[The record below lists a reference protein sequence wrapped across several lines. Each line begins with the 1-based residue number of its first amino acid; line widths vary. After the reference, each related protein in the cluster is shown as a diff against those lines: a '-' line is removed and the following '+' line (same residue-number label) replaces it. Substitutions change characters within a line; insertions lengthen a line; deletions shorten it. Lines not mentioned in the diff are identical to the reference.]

1 MITSGIFI
9 ALGLTFIWFK
19 LEWKLRLW
27 MNSNPVKLDVVIFTL
42 LTFLHWGTFSG
53 VMAATIGA
61 LACSAMLSLARWAYG
76 YNIKDGKVVV
86 YVPGKFT
93 IKGVNA

>member
-1 MITSGIFI
+1 MIASGIFI

-19 LEWKLRLW
+19 LDWKFRLW
-27 MNSNPVKLDVVIFTL
+27 MNSNPVKLDVVIFAV
-42 LTFLHWGTFSG
+42 LTMLHWGTFSG

-61 LACSAMLSLARWAYG
+61 LACSAMLSLARFAYG
-76 YNIKDGKVVV
+76 YYIKDGKVKV

-93 IKGVNA
+93 VKGVNA